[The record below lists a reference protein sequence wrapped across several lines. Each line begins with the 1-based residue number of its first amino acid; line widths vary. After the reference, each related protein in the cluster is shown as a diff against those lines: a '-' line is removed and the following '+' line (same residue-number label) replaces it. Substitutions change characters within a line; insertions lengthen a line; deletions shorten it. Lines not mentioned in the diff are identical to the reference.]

1 MKLDS
6 EDLDKLTNEQ
16 IDISKDD
23 EITYWSNLL
32 SCTKEDLIQSVL
44 TIGNSA
50 TIINT
55 YLQLNRKKIK
65 NE

>member
-1 MKLDS
+1 MKLES
-6 EDLDKLTNEQ
+6 EKLTNKQ

-23 EITYWSNLL
+23 EITYWCNLL

-50 TIINT
+50 TIVNT
-55 YLQLNRKKIK
+55 YLQLNRKKLH

>member
-1 MKLDS
+1 LKSGNL
-6 EDLDKLTNEQ
+6 EKLTNNQ
-16 IDISKDD
+16 IDISKED

-32 SCTKEDLIQSVL
+32 SCTKEDLIKSVL

-50 TIINT
+50 TAVNI
-55 YLQLNRKKIK
+55 YLQLNRKKLN

>member
-1 MKLDS
+1 MEMES
-6 EDLDKLTNEQ
+6 GNLDKLTNKQ

-23 EITYWSNLL
+23 EINYWSTVL

-50 TIINT
+50 TIVNT
-55 YLQLNRKKIK
+55 YLQLNRKKRN